1 MNSRNDMVIYD
12 QWSYM
17 TMVGVFEAVFNAF
30 PQRIQIDRM
39 LFEEG

>member
-17 TMVGVFEAVFNAF
+17 TMVGIFEVLFNAF
-30 PQRIQIDRM
+30 RQRIQIDRM